1 MTYSR
6 SRSPMTAARTV
17 RLTTGVNRAPMV
29 TMMIAVPLP
38 NSDRIR
44 IDVMM
49 IGRASST
56 SMRRMMI
63 SSVRPRQ
70 KPAMRPM
77 MPPHSS
83 ARMVA
88 SGAMMSTVR
97 APAMVRANT
106 SRPRSSVPNQCA
118 GLGDFSDAKASW
130 ANGSWV
136 MTVEKSAMKTQKST
150 MTRPIMNVG
159 LRRRALIK

>member
-17 RLTTGVNRAPMV
+17 RDTTGVNSAPMA

-38 NSDRIR
+38 SSERIR
-44 IDVMM
+44 IEVMM
-49 IGRASST
+49 IGSASST
-56 SMRRMMI
+56 SMSRMMI
-63 SSVRPRQ
+63 SSVMPRQ

-77 MPPHSS
+77 MPPQSRAS
-83 ARMVA
+83 RVA

-118 GLGDFSDAKASW
+118 G
-130 ANGSWV
+130 
-136 MTVEKSAMKTQKST
+136 T
-150 MTRPIMNVG
+150 
-159 LRRRALIK
+159 RRRER